1 MEKLWFHNFYFK
13 NRVISRR
20 PGVVNMADIITL
32 NKPIFK
38 NSIKPK
44 IITNLIT
51 RVKKK
56 ILISGEKCWYQQ
68 NLSGALRDFFVYFL
82 NIL

>member
-1 MEKLWFHNFYFK
+1 
-13 NRVISRR
+13 
-20 PGVVNMADIITL
+20 MADIITL

-51 RVKKK
+51 RLKKK